1 MCYASKL
8 GSSNIT
14 KTELQNLSLLFMF
27 IKVGAITSINFIF
40 TEVIRWKGKENHGFV
55 TKKQMK
61 E

>member
-8 GSSNIT
+8 GFSNIT

-40 TEVIRWKGKENHGFV
+40 TEVIR
-55 TKKQMK
+55 
-61 E
+61 